1 MNGSDIKKAAIQ
13 KAKQVAHSA
22 TNAANGSNGKKRRK
36 QELKPIV
43 TSEQQEA

>member
-22 TNAANGSNGKKRRK
+22 TNAANGTNGKKRKSTLPCRR
-36 QELKPIV
+36 V
-43 TSEQQEA
+43 AHT